1 MAIRQAPPASPA
13 VVRPSGEDRLEEST
27 RLRGVLLKLS
37 RRLRAGDAGDGLTP
51 AEYALLAA
59 AVRRGPVR
67 SAALA
72 DLEGLNPTMVSRLLA
87 RLCADGLLERSAD
100 PEDRRGTLVRA
111 TPAGRHRHERARRA
125 RASALALALD
135 GLDDVQRA
143 AILAARPAL
152 ESLERLLDGRSG

>member
-1 MAIRQAPPASPA
+1 MPVPQSPFA
-13 VVRPSGEDRLEEST
+13 RAAAARSVDDNRLEEST
-27 RLRGVLLKLS
+27 RLRGVLLKLG

-111 TPAGRHRHERARRA
+111 TPAGRLRHERARQA

-135 GLDDVQRA
+135 GLDDTQRA

-152 ESLERLLDGRSG
+152 ECLEQLLNGRTR